1 MIGFKRSF
9 TLLELIVVIIIIGVL
24 ATLGF
29 IQYSRVVEK
38 GRRAEA
44 ATNLGALRSMAYVWH
59 QEGGHPSQYP
69 ATADLQ
75 ALLGL
80 PSSCSQTTHYFAYSM
95 NSGNGTGTATRCTS
109 GGKPPVSSEGAYSL
123 SLTIDGAKSSSPAN
137 LW

>member
-1 MIGFKRSF
+1 MKGFRRSF

-29 IQYSRVVEK
+29 IQYAKVVEK

-44 ATNLGALRSMAYVWH
+44 ASNLGAMRSMAYVWH

-69 ATADLQ
+69 STTDLN

-80 PSSCSQTTHYFAYSM
+80 PAPACASTHYFSYSM
-95 NSGNGTGTATRCTS
+95 NGMTGQGTATRCTG
-109 GGKPPVSSEGAYSL
+109 GGKEPQSSEGAYSM
-123 SLTIDGAKSSSPAN
+123 SLTIDGTKSSSPLN